1 MSLLCLHRAHPD
13 PDAPSLSD
21 LPKAGVE
28 EQASTQGSYHSAAV
42 SAGVFLVVALAVVA
56 FTLRAPTLPVAGL
69 RVLPCDDTGRMLTAA
84 PRRRLCRLR
93 GPRENGRNTSPGLG
107 ARQHL
112 SSVHSGPG
120 TWGGGEGVR
129 GLRSGCTKSRAG
141 FPETTRPVLRRSV
154 RPAGARTPP
163 CARRQGQQSFL
174 QIGFFF

>member
-21 LPKAGVE
+21 LPTAGVE

-56 FTLRAPTLPVAGL
+56 FTLRAPTPPVAGL

-93 GPRENGRNTSPGLG
+93 GPREKRKKHEPWPWRPAAPELCALWPRHLGWGR
-107 ARQHL
+107 
-112 SSVHSGPG
+112 
-120 TWGGGEGVR
+120 GGEGAEVGVHKVKGR
-129 GLRSGCTKSRAG
+129 LS
-141 FPETTRPVLRRSV
+141 
-154 RPAGARTPP
+154 
-163 CARRQGQQSFL
+163 
-174 QIGFFF
+174 